1 MKFLG
6 IFVLLSLS
14 GWAQPRVEELSKAEE
29 DGIAKAFAAQ
39 AFAGHECFTLAHVYR
54 LVRVDGVL
62 HGLALHQ
69 VNLHSGNCSWTHYV
83 QKGKGWKQVGVGL
96 PDPAAGDD
104 HIVIPQTTP
113 ESIRSHFKDLV
124 RCLGL
129 TKWSPAAQKQ
139 LLDPDKFY
147 DANS

>member
-1 MKFLG
+1 MR
-6 IFVLLSLS
+6 ICWVLLLLTLT
-14 GWAQPRVEELSKAEE
+14 GWAQPRVEELPEAES
-29 DGIAKAFAAQ
+29 DRVAKAFAAQ
-39 AFAGHECFTLAHVYR
+39 AFAGHDCVSLAHVYR
-54 LVRVDGVL
+54 LVRVDGAI

-69 VNLHSGNCSWTHYV
+69 VNLHSGNCSWIHYV
-83 QKGKGWKQVGVGL
+83 QKGNSWKQIGVGL
-96 PDPAAGDD
+96 PDPAAGDQN
-104 HIVIPQTTP
+104 IVIPQTTT

-129 TKWSPAAQKQ
+129 KKWSLAAQKR